1 MILQVRIPGDLQTR
15 FSELR
20 ILKGLRAYIRHR
32 ASWCKSRSSA
42 KLLAGFAPHVTATVI
57 AVNGK
62 LSYDKENAQ
71 NSQSSRERTG
81 KVANVS
87 ASVVLLF
94 VSDGSCSIRYSGCGL
109 QAWSLHL

>member
-20 ILKGLRAYIRHR
+20 ILKGLRAYTRHR

-57 AVNGK
+57 VVNGEFELRQRKCAK
-62 LSYDKENAQ
+62 LAMK
-71 NSQSSRERTG
+71 SRE
-81 KVANVS
+81 N
-87 ASVVLLF
+87 
-94 VSDGSCSIRYSGCGL
+94 
-109 QAWSLHL
+109 W